1 MRIAG
6 RRADGALCLS
16 LGGGLAVVLKGTIVT
31 PTLDESVA
39 DAMGPWTAVENSF
52 DARRLVQRVLDQ
64 ARVVSAQMLLYS
76 DAQPRAN
83 DGKWTDGAG
92 GSSGAGS
99 KGKLTKTGKTP
110 LGRKGPPS
118 KDHPGEVVLTPKDAY
133 ESMLN
138 GEQVNIAKEDV
149 RDFMKQ
155 ARKHGGDPDLTDLHV
170 EGHQIFGGNGLGIDR
185 KKMPQIPKELRE
197 EFLKDA
203 KASGVK
209 IKDEMVSPF
218 KLAPTQTAISATNAG
233 EKLKKFENDPHR
245 KFPALLVSQD
255 GHLLDGHHHWGMIAT
270 VALDHPEIKVPIHR
284 LMVPTKEGLDLMRAF
299 DKKHGIKGKAI
310 GAHET
315 YDDYGEVLVL
325 ADVETV

>member
-1 MRIAG
+1 VRIAG
-6 RRADGALCLS
+6 RRTDGAFCLS
-16 LGGGLAVVLKGTIVT
+16 LGSGLAVVLKGTSVT

-39 DAMGPWTAVENSF
+39 DAMGPWTPVENTF
-52 DARRLVQRVLDQ
+52 DARRLMQRVLDQ
-64 ARVVSAQMLLYS
+64 ARVVPAQMLLYS
-76 DAQPRAN
+76 DAQPRAD
-83 DGKWTDGAG
+83 DGKWTDGGAG
-92 GSSGAGS
+92 NSGGS

-110 LGRKGPPS
+110 LGRKGPAS
-118 KDHPGEVVLTPKDAY
+118 KDRPGEVVLSPKDAY

-138 GEQVNIAKEDV
+138 GEKVNIAKEDV

-185 KKMPQIPKELRE
+185 AKMPQIPKELRDD
-197 EFLKDA
+197 FLKET
-203 KASGVK
+203 KAAGVK

-218 KLAPTQTAISATNAG
+218 TLAPTQTQISATNAG
-233 EKLKKFENDPHR
+233 DKLKKFEDDPKR

-284 LMVPTKEGLDLMRAF
+284 VMTTTQKGLDLMRAF

-310 GAHET
+310 GAHDT
-315 YDDYGEVLVL
+315 YDDVIVL